1 MRSVITCLLA
11 CLLATAMVPA
21 QGKVFLTTN
30 EALALAFP
38 KCKVERTR
46 HVLDQKKKLR
56 VLQLSGHKAC
66 RSMVY
71 AYEARRDGK
80 LVGTAYF
87 DRHRVRSKQELVMV
101 VVSPVSLVQRIEV
114 IAFGEPLDYMPR
126 GNFYQQFLGRGL
138 KDQLTTKGNVR
149 SVIGATLTVNATIAA
164 VRRILATHQL
174 VFPKQVEPKPVEK
187 AKKKVGG
194 KTKPKTKPPVT
205 TS

>member
-1 MRSVITCLLA
+1 MRSVITCLFA

-21 QGKVFLTTN
+21 QGKVFLTTD

-38 KCKVERTR
+38 KCKIERTK
-46 HVLDQKKKLR
+46 HVLTTKKKQR

-71 AYEARRDGK
+71 AYEARREGK
-80 LVGTAYF
+80 LIGTAYF

-114 IAFGEPLDYMPR
+114 IAFGEPLDYLPR

-138 KDQLTTKGNVR
+138 KDKLTTKGKVR
-149 SVIGATLTVNATIAA
+149 SVVGATLTVNATVAA
-164 VRRILATHQL
+164 VRRLLATHQV
-174 VFPKQVEPKPVEK
+174 VFPKQVEKTVK
-187 AKKKVGG
+187 KAVKKAAKKVPG
-194 KTKPKTKPPVT
+194 KTKPPIT